1 MLCRICIVQIQ
12 PRQYVLDDADY
23 TAPTGNMGEIIQ
35 VRNLSALKDLDEQVG
50 IDDLGHDLS
59 DV

>member
-1 MLCRICIVQIQ
+1 M
-12 PRQYVLDDADY
+12 LDDADY